1 MIKKGFRKIDM
12 IKITRPQFRNEIMT
26 VKTKV
31 NVPPLV
37 FLYTLTARIVA
48 IYDMLVSVY
57 HCSLHNVIAISKRFR
72 RASSLNIAERF

>member
-1 MIKKGFRKIDM
+1 MIKKVFKEIDM
-12 IKITRPQFRNEIMT
+12 IKITKPRFGNKIMT

-37 FLYTLTARIVA
+37 FLYILTVKIVA

-57 HCSLHNVIAISKRFR
+57 HAFCSLHNVIAISKGFR
-72 RASSLNIAERF
+72 RA

>member
-1 MIKKGFRKIDM
+1 MIKKVFREIDM
-12 IKITRPQFRNEIMT
+12 IKITKPWFRNKIMT

-37 FLYTLTARIVA
+37 FLYMLTVKIVA

-57 HCSLHNVIAISKRFR
+57 HALCSLHNVIAISKGFR
-72 RASSLNIAERF
+72 RA

>member
-1 MIKKGFRKIDM
+1 
-12 IKITRPQFRNEIMT
+12 MT

-37 FLYTLTARIVA
+37 FLYTLTVKIVA

-57 HCSLHNVIAISKRFR
+57 HSLCSLHNVIAISKGLG
-72 RASSLNIAERF
+72 RA

>member
-1 MIKKGFRKIDM
+1 MIKKGFKKIDM

-37 FLYTLTARIVA
+37 FLYTLTVKIVA

-57 HCSLHNVIAISKRFR
+57 HSLCSLHNVIAISKGFR
-72 RASSLNIAERF
+72 RA

>member
-31 NVPPLV
+31 DVPPLV
-37 FLYTLTARIVA
+37 FLYTLTVRIVA
-48 IYDMLVSVY
+48 IYNMLVSVY
-57 HCSLHNVIAISKRFR
+57 HFLCSLHNVIAISKGFG
-72 RASSLNIAERF
+72 RA